1 MGVVVVVVVARG
13 EEGGGRREGTGL
25 EPRQLQHAAS
35 GSICYVRG
43 AQQAKKCL
51 KFKKFLQKGCDYN

>member
-1 MGVVVVVVVARG
+1 MVARG

-51 KFKKFLQKGCDYN
+51 KFKKFLQKGCDHN